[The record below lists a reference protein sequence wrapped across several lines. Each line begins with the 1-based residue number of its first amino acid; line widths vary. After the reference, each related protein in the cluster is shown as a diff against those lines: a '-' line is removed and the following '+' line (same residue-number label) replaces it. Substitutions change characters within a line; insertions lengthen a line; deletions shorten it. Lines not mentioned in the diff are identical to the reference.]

1 MLSHF
6 SCVQFFVT
14 PSLCP
19 PGSSVHG
26 ILQARILE
34 WIALP
39 SSRGSSQPRDQ
50 TQISCSAGRFFTWG
64 PSIQPAA
71 SSVPGV
77 WGKGQGWSETPEEAR
92 TQPGACFLEALLD
105 SLILKGAETQKTQLF
120 QRFFPFSYLY
130 WLRVSDIN
138 NTTPET
144 PLRGL
149 TVDSRSHKCLI
160 VRAFRN

>member
-1 MLSHF
+1 MLKGKVCVSGAMRSQPTCARSAAL
-6 SCVQFFVT
+6 SCCSRVRLCVT
-14 PSLCP
+14 PQMVAHQTPLSMAL
-19 PGSSVHG
+19 SRQEHWSD
-26 ILQARILE
+26 
-34 WIALP
+34 LP

-105 SLILKGAETQKTQLF
+105 SLILKGAETQKTPLF

-130 WLRVSDIN
+130 
-138 NTTPET
+138 
-144 PLRGL
+144 
-149 TVDSRSHKCLI
+149 
-160 VRAFRN
+160 